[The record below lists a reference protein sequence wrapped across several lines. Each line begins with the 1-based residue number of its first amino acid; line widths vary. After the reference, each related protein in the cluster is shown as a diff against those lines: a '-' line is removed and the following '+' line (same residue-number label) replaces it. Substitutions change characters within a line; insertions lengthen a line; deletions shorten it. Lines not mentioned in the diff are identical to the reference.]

1 MTQRIMLKTN
11 KEITSQFQRDSSI
24 LEQFIKNGNIKYD
37 SKLQLTHNFLETET
51 KEILKY
57 LD

>member
-24 LEQFIKNGNIKYD
+24 LEQFIKNVNIKYD
-37 SKLQLTHNFLETET
+37 SKLQLTRNFLETET

>member
-24 LEQFIKNGNIKYD
+24 LEQFIKNVNIKYD

>member
-24 LEQFIKNGNIKYD
+24 LEQFIKNVNIKYD
-37 SKLQLTHNFLETET
+37 SKRQLTRNFLETET